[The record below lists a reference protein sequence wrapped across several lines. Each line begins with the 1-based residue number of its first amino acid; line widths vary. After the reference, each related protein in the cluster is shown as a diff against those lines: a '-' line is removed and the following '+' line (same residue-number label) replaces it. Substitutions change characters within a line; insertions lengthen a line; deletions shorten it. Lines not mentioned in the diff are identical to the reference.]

1 MDVQLSW
8 RSRYE
13 IELRSQARHSHSA
26 LAVREMRPAAS
37 GQRRGLGFG
46 FPTGVLSNKLHLGSG
61 SGPGVKATGTGVERM
76 VGAGIN
82 DQPSASAAS
91 HYQCLSMSD
100 SLTCCL
106 ESSTCM
112 SLRQVL
118 RIHATRVIARVLAVS
133 LAQVS
138 QAAAPKLSYSP
149 ALGLKLPRRL
159 LGRARC
165 IVTRAQ

>member
-1 MDVQLSW
+1 
-8 RSRYE
+8 
-13 IELRSQARHSHSA
+13 
-26 LAVREMRPAAS
+26 
-37 GQRRGLGFG
+37 
-46 FPTGVLSNKLHLGSG
+46 
-61 SGPGVKATGTGVERM
+61 
-76 VGAGIN
+76 
-82 DQPSASAAS
+82 
-91 HYQCLSMSD
+91 MSD